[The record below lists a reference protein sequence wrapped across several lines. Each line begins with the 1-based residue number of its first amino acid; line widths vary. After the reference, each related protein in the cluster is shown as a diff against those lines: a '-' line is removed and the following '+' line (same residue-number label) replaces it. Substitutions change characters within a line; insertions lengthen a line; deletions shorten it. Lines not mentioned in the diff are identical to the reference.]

1 MDSGKP
7 NIEVSLIGILE
18 WISSRAELRIKHNL
32 KLIILKHILIDL
44 ITKLILIYRWN
55 NQQ

>member
-32 KLIILKHILIDL
+32 KLVILKHILIDL